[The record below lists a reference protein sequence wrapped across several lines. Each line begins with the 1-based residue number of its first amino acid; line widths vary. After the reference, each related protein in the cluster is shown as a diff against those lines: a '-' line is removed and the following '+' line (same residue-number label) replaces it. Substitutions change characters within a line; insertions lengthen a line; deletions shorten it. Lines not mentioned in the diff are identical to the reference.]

1 VTTKLSGL
9 LCAAVLAASVG
20 GGSTEPPDDVLF
32 EDAFDDDRNGWGIID
47 HPEFGSTSFADGDY
61 VWTLKGS
68 SGHLLPA
75 VLGEQYDHGELEML
89 DVTVRAGATIDAGD
103 GVIGLFCRE
112 GPDTDAEWQ
121 WYEFVARDGFAAIR
135 RADSEGNLDVLAET
149 NDVRLPNGEPM
160 TIQATCVDDNDGNAS
175 LTLSLNDTA
184 ALDVTDDD
192 PLVNGAPGLQAY
204 THTIHAQMDIRWH
217 HFAVTRLATAPED
230 AAAVASSAPAA
241 EGSLAATSTG

>member
-1 VTTKLSGL
+1 MTTKLSGL
-9 LCAAVLAASVG
+9 LCAAVLATSSG

-175 LTLSLNDTA
+175 LTLSLMGVSSRFGPTRA
-184 ALDVTDDD
+184 HLFW
-192 PLVNGAPGLQAY
+192 P
-204 THTIHAQMDIRWH
+204 R
-217 HFAVTRLATAPED
+217 RLAKIRG
-230 AAAVASSAPAA
+230 AVWPVERRSGGRLVSGCGRFSARGAV
-241 EGSLAATSTG
+241 GGCG

>member
-1 VTTKLSGL
+1 MTTKLSGL
-9 LCAAVLAASVG
+9 LCAAVLAASGG

-160 TIQATCVDDNDGNAS
+160 TIQATCVNDNDGNAS

-204 THTIHAQMDIRWH
+204 THPIHEQLDIRWH
-217 HFAVTRLATAPED
+217 HFTVTTPATAPED
-230 AAAVASSAPAA
+230 TAAVASSAPAA